1 MQTYKREICYLIVI
15 LMMKRVGA
23 IYNRDASKSKDRTE
37 PLRDLNSNLP
47 PRNDPKTRLP
57 KRWKLEI
64 DNVPD
69 SESKNSTHDYYHGYF
84 ETDCRE
90 ISFNESK
97 HTESVS
103 EGVERRAVKDREMV
117 EKLGCLNAIIR
128 EMEVLKGCGLKS
140 SQAAKLGEIEDRLLG
155 YERKLLQL

>member
-1 MQTYKREICYLIVI
+1 
-15 LMMKRVGA
+15 MMKRVGA
-23 IYNRDASKSKDRTE
+23 IYNRDASKSKDRAE

-47 PRNDPKTRLP
+47 SRNELKARIP

-69 SESKNSTHDYYHGYF
+69 SESKNSTHDYNHGYF

-103 EGVERRAVKDREMV
+103 
-117 EKLGCLNAIIR
+117 
-128 EMEVLKGCGLKS
+128 
-140 SQAAKLGEIEDRLLG
+140 
-155 YERKLLQL
+155 